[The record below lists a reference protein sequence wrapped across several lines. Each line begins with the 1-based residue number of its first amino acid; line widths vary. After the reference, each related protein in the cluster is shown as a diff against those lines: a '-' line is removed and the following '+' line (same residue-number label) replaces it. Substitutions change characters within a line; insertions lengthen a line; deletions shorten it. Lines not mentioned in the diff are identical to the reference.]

1 MLRYAL
7 PRRVQAAA
15 VALIGVALAA
25 PVVAQTYKAP
35 SIDAAAPPAPPSPP
49 VAAAMP
55 PALPAAPAA
64 AGRHGIVV
72 IDGERMGEEGW
83 SERDRAKFDTK
94 MRELDGKMARLNER
108 LKAEDAARSERIKA
122 IVAAATARAHEAS
135 EKAVRHAMSPDRA
148 REIAERARRQAE
160 QARLSSEQI
169 RAVAE
174 HAAAQA
180 EAAAR
185 TLERIQPQLDQLSR
199 ELEHMK
205 WDEDDDRDH

>member
-15 VALIGVALAA
+15 IVLMGVALAA
-25 PVVAQTYKAP
+25 PAVAQTYKAP
-35 SIDAAAPPAPPSPP
+35 SIDAPAPPAPPSPP
-49 VAAAMP
+49 VAAAP
-55 PALPAAPAA
+55 PAPPAA
-64 AGRHGIVV
+64 AGRHRIVV
-72 IDGERMGEEGW
+72 VDGERMDEEGW
-83 SERDRAKFDTK
+83 SERDQAKFDAK
-94 MRELDGKMARLNER
+94 MRELDGKMARLSER

-122 IVAAATARAHEAS
+122 IVAAATARAYEAS
-135 EKAVRHAMSPDRA
+135 ERAMRHAMSPDRA
-148 REIAERARRQAE
+148 REIADRARRQAE

-205 WDEDDDRDH
+205 WDEDGDRDH